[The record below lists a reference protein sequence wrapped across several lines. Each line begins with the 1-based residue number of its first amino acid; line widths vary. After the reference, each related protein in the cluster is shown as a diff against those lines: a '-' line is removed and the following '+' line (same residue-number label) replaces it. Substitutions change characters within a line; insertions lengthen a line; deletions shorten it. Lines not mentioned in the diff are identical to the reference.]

1 MNRMVWRAES
11 VTPIV
16 LLARQRSNVRRW
28 SNDGALLQHARNP
41 RGTAVA
47 PTFAWRQTA
56 MRVNTTRFGR
66 LEVEAD
72 DVLLFSN
79 GVLGLE
85 DCRHWVLLAD
95 AENDALGWLQSV
107 SRSEIALAVVSPR
120 RFVPDYQLRVA
131 RCEIN
136 PLELENLDQAQ
147 VLLILGKNQYGVTLN
162 LKAPIV
168 INIDRRLGRQVIA
181 NGEQPVQY
189 QLTDGT
195 SALRKSA

>member
-1 MNRMVWRAES
+1 MEAN
-11 VTPIV
+11 
-16 LLARQRSNVRRW
+16 
-28 SNDGALLQHARNP
+28 
-41 RGTAVA
+41 
-47 PTFAWRQTA
+47 A

-66 LEVEAD
+66 LEVQAD

-95 AENDALGWLQSV
+95 AENEALGWLQCV
-107 SRSEIALAVVSPR
+107 SRPEIALAVVSPR
-120 RFVPDYQLRVA
+120 RFVADYQLRVA

-136 PLELENLDQAQ
+136 PLELDDLEHAQ
-147 VLLILGKNQYGVTLN
+147 VLLIVGKNQYGATLN
-162 LKAPIV
+162 LKAPLV